1 MRMIKIILTII
12 ATINLNTVDTHKENY
27 EPFVIETN
35 ESIYQIEEDYSVSQ
49 TLKGG
54 EK

>member
-1 MRMIKIILTII
+1 MVKLILTII
-12 ATINLNTVDTHKENY
+12 ATINLNTIDTHSIKY

-35 ESIYQIEEDYSVSQ
+35 NMIYQIEEDYSISE

-54 EK
+54 E

>member
-1 MRMIKIILTII
+1 MVKIILTII

-27 EPFVIETN
+27 EPFVIET
-35 ESIYQIEEDYSVSQ
+35 SDMIYQIEEDYSVSEI
-49 TLKGG
+49 LKGG